1 MLGVIDI
8 RDTANHGFLNNR
20 KAGEGLLS
28 FCSLGNKS
36 NTSLV
41 LSVIDSAIAALYDV
55 FDV

>member
-8 RDTANHGFLNNR
+8 GDTANHGFLNNR